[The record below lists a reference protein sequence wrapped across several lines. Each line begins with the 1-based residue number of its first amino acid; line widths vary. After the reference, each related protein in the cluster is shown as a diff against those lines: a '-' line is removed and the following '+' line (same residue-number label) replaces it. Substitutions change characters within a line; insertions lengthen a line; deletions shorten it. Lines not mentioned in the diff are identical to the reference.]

1 MDSVESR
8 YAIALLSLARE
19 ENKILDYINQ
29 CEQLID
35 VFEKNPDLE
44 RILKDYALSKQE
56 KKDTIKLCFDKK
68 IDEYLLNTF
77 YVIIDNKRG
86 NFILP
91 ILKEFVRIAYKE
103 LNIRKGIVY
112 STIPLTAG
120 QLKQMEVKV
129 SNMLCSKVSL
139 QNKIDKKI
147 LGGFKIQVD
156 DYLIDET
163 IQSRLNDLKETL
175 ILKKGE

>member
-35 VFEKNPDLE
+35 IFEKNPDLE

-86 NFILP
+86 NLILP

-112 STIPLTAG
+112 STIPLTTS
-120 QLKQMEVKV
+120 QLKQMEIKV

-139 QNKIDKKI
+139 QNKIDNKI
-147 LGGFKIQVD
+147 LGGFKIQID